1 MTSFYKTSFVLFI
14 LTLSFVSASLALADE
29 RVDRESLL
37 ALTKNWKSAA
47 IYSLSSDGNVIL
59 FAKLKGENQNMEIP
73 MGKLEYDQYFG
84 GTNKHK
90 QDLLFIFIVHSEANN
105 EGQGGLLQTRTSS
118 KRIISFGEKDEIMKS
133 KSFSL
138 SLLIGK
144 SNDPLE
150 KRVFTVPQLI
160 ESMAE
165 RNQKCSTP

>member
-1 MTSFYKTSFVLFI
+1 
-14 LTLSFVSASLALADE
+14 
-29 RVDRESLL
+29 
-37 ALTKNWKSAA
+37 
-47 IYSLSSDGNVIL
+47 
-59 FAKLKGENQNMEIP
+59 MEIP